1 MEPTEES
8 PLQLTTK
15 ADPMAFFRSVKSIA
29 ASVSARLIVEFPSL
43 KDADG
48 HNRKERES
56 PSIHINSMATDH
68 TAPALPVE
76 WNGRTFTVSGRIRGN
91 GGRSRSIYMSG
102 TLSDDCTTL
111 DQVRVQEVLESGGQT
126 TISEFEVATLV
137 IHDRAVLDR
146 LPQAIPNSYCRY
158 QDRTGASVI
167 SIRRTIV
174 LNGQT
179 FSQVASIAGKASTD
193 LSFYN

>member
-1 MEPTEES
+1 M
-8 PLQLTTK
+8 QLPTK
-15 ADPMAFFRSVKSIA
+15 ADPMAFFQSVKSIA

-43 KDADG
+43 KDPNG
-48 HNRKERES
+48 ESRRERES

-76 WNGRTFTVSGRIRGN
+76 WNGRSFTVSGRIRGN
-91 GGRSRSIYMSG
+91 GGRNRSIFMSG
-102 TLSDDCTTL
+102 TLSDDCTSL
-111 DQVRVQEVLESGGQT
+111 LQIRVQEVLESGAQT
-126 TISEFEVATLV
+126 TISEFEISSLE
-137 IHDRAVLDR
+137 IHDQAALNR

-158 QDRTGASVI
+158 QDRAGTAVL

-174 LNGQT
+174 INGQT
-179 FSQVASIAGKASTD
+179 YSRVAGIAGPVTTD